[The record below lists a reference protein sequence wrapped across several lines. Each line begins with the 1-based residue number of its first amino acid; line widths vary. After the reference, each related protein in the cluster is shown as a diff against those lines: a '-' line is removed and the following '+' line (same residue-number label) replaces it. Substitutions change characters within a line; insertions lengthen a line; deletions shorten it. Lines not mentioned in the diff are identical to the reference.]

1 MSAAAASSSFLR
13 IENVT
18 KRYEGTDAPAVD
30 GVSLDIQRGEFFSLL
45 GASGSGK
52 TTLLRMLAG
61 FETPDSGHVFIDGR
75 DVTDLPPYE
84 RPVNMMF
91 QSYALFPHMSVADNV
106 AFGLKQDGMPKP
118 EREARVRELLDL
130 VRLGNKAGRKPH
142 QLSGGERQRVA
153 LARALAKHPKL
164 LLLDEPLG
172 ALDRKLRESTQFELK
187 ALQARLGITFVM
199 VTHDQDEAMTLSS
212 RLAVMEQGRVL
223 QVGAPHEVYESPATR
238 HVAEFLGAANLLD
251 ATSTGAADGF
261 AVVTLDGLPGAF
273 KASAAHPPAAGAR
286 LAVAIRPEK
295 IRLCDAVSAAENK
308 LQGKIKDVAYIGDV
322 STYNIQLAN
331 GRMIRVQ
338 TTNDKRGAAMPA
350 EGAELWLSWDAADAV
365 VIPE

>member
-1 MSAAAASSSFLR
+1 LSAAAASPFLR
-13 IENVT
+13 IENVS

-30 GVSLDIQRGEFFSLL
+30 KVSLDIERGEFFSLL

-52 TTLLRMLAG
+52 TTLLRILAG

-106 AFGLKQDGMPKP
+106 AFGLKQDGMAKA
-118 EREARVRELLDL
+118 ERNHRVAELLDL
-130 VRLGNKAGRKPH
+130 VHLGSKAKRKPH

-212 RLAVMEQGRVL
+212 RLAVMDQGRVL
-223 QVGAPHEVYESPATR
+223 QVGAPNDVYESPRTR
-238 HVAEFLGAANLLD
+238 HVAEFLGAANLLE
-251 ATSTGAADGF
+251 ATVRSGSGGIAALDI
-261 AVVTLDGLPGAF
+261 DGLPGAF
-273 KASAAHPPAAGAR
+273 RASVDAPLGAGAR
-286 LAVAIRPEK
+286 VAIAVRPEK
-295 IRLCDAVSAAENK
+295 IRLCDSVAAADNK
-308 LQGKIKDVAYIGDV
+308 LQGRVKDVAYIGDV
-322 STYNIQLAN
+322 STYNMLLAD
-331 GRMIRVQ
+331 GRSLRVQ
-338 TTNDKRGAAMPA
+338 TTNGKRGAALPTA
-350 EGAELWLSWDAADAV
+350 GDELWLSWDAADAV
-365 VIPE
+365 VIAE

>member
-1 MSAAAASSSFLR
+1 MSAAAASPFLR
-13 IENVT
+13 IENVS
-18 KRYEGTDAPAVD
+18 KRYEGTDAPAVAN
-30 GVSLDIQRGEFFSLL
+30 VSLDVGRGEFFSLL

-52 TTLLRMLAG
+52 TTLLRILAG

-91 QSYALFPHMSVADNV
+91 QSYALFPHMTVADNV
-106 AFGLKQDGMPKP
+106 AFGLKQDGMPKA
-118 EREARVRELLDL
+118 ERAARVAELLDL
-130 VRLGNKAGRKPH
+130 VHLGNKAKRKPH

-212 RLAVMEQGRVL
+212 RLAVMDHGHVL
-223 QVGAPHEVYESPATR
+223 QVGPPNEVYESPATR
-238 HVAEFLGAANLLD
+238 HVAEFLGAANLLE
-251 ATSTGAADGF
+251 ASVTGWTGGIASLACDGF
-261 AVVTLDGLPGAF
+261 DGIF
-273 KASAAHPPAAGAR
+273 KATAPNALAVGAR
-286 LAVAIRPEK
+286 VAVAVRPEK
-295 IRLCDAVSAAENK
+295 IRLCGGADSADNK
-308 LQGKIKDVAYIGDV
+308 LRGHVKDVAYIGDV
-322 STYNIQLAN
+322 STYNMLLA
-331 GRMIRVQ
+331 GARTLRVQ
-338 TTNDKRGAAMPA
+338 TTNSKRGAPLPSA
-350 EGAELWLSWDAADAV
+350 GQELWLSWDAADAV

>member
-1 MSAAAASSSFLR
+1 MSAAAASPFLR
-13 IENVT
+13 IENIS

-30 GVSLDIQRGEFFSLL
+30 DVSLDIERGEFFSLL

-106 AFGLKQDGMPKP
+106 AFGLKQDGMAKP
-118 EREARVRELLDL
+118 ERVARVAEMLDL
-130 VRLGNKAGRKPH
+130 VHLGNKAKRKPH

-187 ALQARLGITFVM
+187 SLQARLGITFVM

-212 RLAVMEQGRVL
+212 RLAVMDQGRVL
-223 QVGAPHEVYESPATR
+223 QVGAPNDVYESPGTR
-238 HVAEFLGAANLLD
+238 HVAEFLGAANLLE
-251 ATSTGAADGF
+251 ATVKGATGSYADIS
-261 AVVTLDGLPGAF
+261 LDGLPGAF
-273 KASAAHPPAAGAR
+273 KAAIATPLGVGAR
-286 LAVAIRPEK
+286 VAVAVRPEK
-295 IRLCDAVSAAENK
+295 IRLSDSVASVDNK

-322 STYNIQLAN
+322 STYNMLLTD
-331 GRMIRVQ
+331 GRLLRVQ
-338 TTNDKRGAAMPA
+338 TTNAKRGAALPST
-350 EGAELWLSWDAADAV
+350 GDDLWLSWDAADAV

>member
-1 MSAAAASSSFLR
+1 MSASSFLR

-18 KRYEGTDAPAVD
+18 KRYEGTDAPAVA
-30 GVSLDIQRGEFFSLL
+30 GISLDIERGEFFSLL

-52 TTLLRMLAG
+52 STLLRILAG
-61 FETPDSGHVFIDGR
+61 FETPDSGRVFIDGR

-106 AFGLKQDGMPKP
+106 AFGLKQDGMAKP

-130 VRLGNKAGRKPH
+130 VHLGNKAKRKPH

-212 RLAVMEQGRVL
+212 RLAVMDHGRVQ
-223 QVGAPHEVYESPATR
+223 QVGAPHEVYETPATR
-238 HVAEFLGAANLLD
+238 HVAEFLGAANLID
-251 ATSTGAADGF
+251 GTVANAANGV
-261 AVVTLDGLPGAF
+261 AEITCDGLPGSF
-273 KASAAHPPAAGAR
+273 KASAPNGAAAGTKIAI
-286 LAVAIRPEK
+286 AIRPEK
-295 IRLCDAVSAAENK
+295 IRLCDQASGAENK
-308 LQGKIKDVAYIGDV
+308 LQGKVKDVAYIGDV
-322 STYNIQLAN
+322 STYSVLLAN
-331 GRMIRVQ
+331 GHALRVQ
-338 TTNDKRGAAMPA
+338 STNAKRGAATPA

>member
-1 MSAAAASSSFLR
+1 MSPAAASPFLR

-18 KRYEGTDAPAVD
+18 KRYEGTDAPAVAN
-30 GVSLDIQRGEFFSLL
+30 VSLDVGRGEFFSLL

-52 TTLLRMLAG
+52 STLLRILAG

-106 AFGLKQDGMPKP
+106 GFGLKQDGMPKAQRTKRI
-118 EREARVRELLDL
+118 EDLLDM
-130 VRLGNKAGRKPH
+130 VHLGSKAKRKPH

-212 RLAVMEQGRVL
+212 RLAVMDHGRVL
-223 QVGAPHEVYESPATR
+223 QIGAPNEVYESPTSR

-251 ATSTGAADGF
+251 AAVTGWASGIATLACDGF
-261 AVVTLDGLPGAF
+261 DGSF
-273 KASAAHPPAAGAR
+273 KATAPSPLSAGTR
-286 LAVAIRPEK
+286 VAIAVRPEK
-295 IRLCDAVSAAENK
+295 IRLCGAADDADNK
-308 LQGKIKDVAYIGDV
+308 LHGQVKDVAYIGDV
-322 STYNIQLAN
+322 STYNMWLA
-331 GRMIRVQ
+331 GARSLRVQ
-338 TTNDKRGAAMPA
+338 TTNSKRGGAMPA
-350 EGAELWLSWDAADAV
+350 SGEELWLSWDAADAV
-365 VIPE
+365 VISE

>member
-1 MSAAAASSSFLR
+1 LSESSPFLR
-13 IENVT
+13 IENVC
-18 KRYEGTDAPAVD
+18 KRYAGTAAPAVAD
-30 GVSLDIQRGEFFSLL
+30 VSLSIARGEFFSLL

-52 TTLLRMLAG
+52 TTLLRILAG
-61 FETPDSGHVFIDGR
+61 FETPDSGRVFIDGR

-91 QSYALFPHMSVADNV
+91 QSYALFPHMNVADNV
-106 AFGLKQDGMPKP
+106 GFGLRQEGMPKP
-118 EREARVRELLDL
+118 ERAARVAELLDL
-130 VRLGNKAGRKPH
+130 VHLGDKARRKPH

-187 ALQARLGITFVM
+187 SLQARLGITFVM

-212 RLAVMEQGRVL
+212 RLAVMDHGRVL
-223 QVGAPHEVYESPATR
+223 QVGPPGEVYESPATC

-251 ATSTGAADGF
+251 GRATGWANGLAQVACDK
-261 AVVTLDGLPGAF
+261 LPGAF
-273 KASAAHPPAAGAR
+273 AVATPAPLPADAR
-286 LAVAIRPEK
+286 LTIAVRPEK
-295 IRLCDAVSAAENK
+295 IRLGDAPAAHNR
-308 LQGKIKDVAYIGDV
+308 LQGKVRDIAYIGDV
-322 STYNIQLAN
+322 STYNMELAD
-331 GRMIRVQ
+331 GRILRVQ
-338 TTNDKRGAAMPA
+338 TTNARRGADLPTA
-350 EGAELWLSWDAADAV
+350 GATLWLSWDAADAV

>member
-1 MSAAAASSSFLR
+1 MSAAAASPFLR
-13 IENVT
+13 IENVS
-18 KRYEGTDAPAVD
+18 KRYEGTDAPAVAN
-30 GVSLDIQRGEFFSLL
+30 VSLDIERGEFFSLL

-52 TTLLRMLAG
+52 STLLRILAG

-91 QSYALFPHMSVADNV
+91 QSYALFPHMNVADNV
-106 AFGLKQDGMPKP
+106 AFGLKQDGMPKA
-118 EREARVRELLDL
+118 ERAARVAELLDL
-130 VRLGNKAGRKPH
+130 VHLGSKAKRKPH

-153 LARALAKHPKL
+153 LARAIAKHPKL

-212 RLAVMEQGRVL
+212 RLAVMDHGRVL
-223 QVGAPHEVYESPATR
+223 QIGPPNEVYESPATR

-251 ATSTGAADGF
+251 AAVAGWTDGI
-261 AVVTLDGLPGAF
+261 ATLACDGLPGSF
-273 KASAAHPPAAGAR
+273 KATAPASLAPGSRGAI
-286 LAVAIRPEK
+286 AIRPEK
-295 IRLCDAVSAAENK
+295 IRLCDAAVTADNK
-308 LQGKIKDVAYIGDV
+308 LQGKVKDVAYIGDV
-322 STYNIQLAN
+322 STYNILLA
-331 GRMIRVQ
+331 GGHKLRVQ
-338 TTNDKRGAAMPA
+338 ATNAKRGAALPA